1 MPNYYRFLQNFREN
15 MPGYTSIVKSDA
27 NGELYSETPEHLL
40 ELEQQY
46 RILQYDLLHGNRYL
60 EEIEAEAKK

>member
-1 MPNYYRFLQNFREN
+1 MPS
-15 MPGYTSIVKSDA
+15 YTSLVKSDA
-27 NGELYSETPEHLL
+27 NGELYSQTPEQML

-60 EEIEAEAKK
+60 EELEGKSK